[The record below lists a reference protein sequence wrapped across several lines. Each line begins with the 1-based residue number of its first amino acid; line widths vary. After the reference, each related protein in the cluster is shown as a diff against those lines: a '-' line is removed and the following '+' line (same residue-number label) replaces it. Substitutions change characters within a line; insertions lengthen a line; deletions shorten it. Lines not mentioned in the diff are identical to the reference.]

1 MRTVWQQLLDRLA
14 AGEVTICADEVPRW
28 DKNQWEEVLGL
39 GLLRETELAGAV
51 VCDQCGAAHWA
62 EVYWVT
68 PGVKA
73 CFGCDTEGVIDIE
86 LDRLRQWRIDADRVA
101 GLVAGSP
108 HQRQFRSGEKTSE
121 LHTP

>member
-51 VCDQCGAAHWA
+51 VCDQCGDGAL
-62 EVYWVT
+62 
-68 PGVKA
+68 GR
-73 CFGCDTEGVIDIE
+73 GLLG
-86 LDRLRQWRIDADRVA
+86 DAWGKGLFRV
-101 GLVAGSP
+101 
-108 HQRQFRSGEKTSE
+108 
-121 LHTP
+121 